1 MAPLLTHL
9 GRIVRGSITC
19 VVRYPR
25 VKRLALT
32 LLDRVPAL
40 QVKVHAW
47 ARHAEVA
54 PPRRYHVPLD
64 KDDLSPGMQAEF
76 DELKRHT
83 NTGKH

>member
-1 MAPLLTHL
+1 MGRLRPDL
-9 GRIVRGSITC
+9 GRLVRGSIAH

-25 VKRLALT
+25 VKRLALI

-54 PPRRYHVPLD
+54 PPRRYHVPLN
-64 KDDLSPGMQAEF
+64 KDDLSPDMQAAF
-76 DELKRHT
+76 DELKRHM
-83 NTGKH
+83 NTEKH